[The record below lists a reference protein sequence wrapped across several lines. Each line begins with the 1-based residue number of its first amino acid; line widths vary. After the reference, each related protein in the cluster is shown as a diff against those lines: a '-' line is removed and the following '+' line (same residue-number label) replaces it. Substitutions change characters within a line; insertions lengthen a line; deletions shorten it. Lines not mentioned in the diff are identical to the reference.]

1 MSLTAYQNT
10 DKASCAWALYP
21 WKFSLRHA
29 LNFTNKL
36 EVDTVITTG
45 FWPLQ
50 YSSKP
55 PACKSYII
63 ANIIAVQLFFVLADQ
78 RRLNLWFSAWKG
90 YRDGES
96 CNNAVARSF
105 VGKLLPTCT
114 LDEDKPVFLLNSQ
127 NEQVY
132 APFFLK
138 LRNDPVVN
146 IPPSWKHYLPDISL
160 HFPIPSSLTRPPLS
174 QRERDV
180 WERGSI

>member
-50 YSSKP
+50 YSNKP
-55 PACKSYII
+55 PACKSYI

-90 YRDGES
+90 HRNGES
-96 CNNAVARSF
+96 CNDAVSRSF
-105 VGKLLPTCT
+105 VGKLLPPCT
-114 LDEDKPVFLLNSQ
+114 LDEDKPLSNLNS
-127 NEQVY
+127 NRSMLL
-132 APFFLK
+132 FLK
-138 LRNDPVVN
+138 LRNDPPVN

-160 HFPIPSSLTRPPLS
+160 HFPFPSSLARPPLS